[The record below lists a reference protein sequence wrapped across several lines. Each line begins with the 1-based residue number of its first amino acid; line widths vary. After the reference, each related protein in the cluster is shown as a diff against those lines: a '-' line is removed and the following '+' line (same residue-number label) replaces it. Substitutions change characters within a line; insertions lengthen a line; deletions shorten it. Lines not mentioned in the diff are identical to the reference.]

1 LNNRKIMELFGYALL
16 VGVGLLLGMM
26 GGGGSILSVPI
37 LVYLFSL
44 DVVVASS
51 YSLFIVGSTSVVGTA
66 LKHREHFIDIPA
78 VLQLGVPSLL
88 ATFCTRKWIVC
99 SLPDVL
105 FTCGSI
111 PLTRRSLLLSVFATV
126 IIISSMMVI
135 RSRQSTSNESTSR
148 PYPLALILA
157 GLGVGFLSGLA
168 GVGGGFLILP
178 ALVLF
183 AGLRFDIA
191 AGSALPIIA
200 MNSLVGF
207 LGGASSHA
215 VNWLFLISISMLATS
230 GIFIGD
236 LLARRFAST
245 TLKRTFGWS
254 ALVLGIWILV
264 KEWR

>member
-1 LNNRKIMELFGYALL
+1 MELFGYASLI
-16 VGVGLLLGMM
+16 GVGFLLGMM
-26 GGGGSILSVPI
+26 GAGGSILSVPI

-66 LKHREHFIDIPA
+66 LKHHDHFIDIPA
-78 VLQLGVPSLL
+78 AVQLGVPSVL
-88 ATFCTRKWIVC
+88 ATFCTRKWLVC
-99 SLPDVL
+99 SLPDIL
-105 FTCGSI
+105 FTYGSI
-111 PLTRRSLLLSVFATV
+111 PITRRALLLSVFAMV
-126 IIISSMMVI
+126 VIISSLMVI
-135 RSRQSTSNESTSR
+135 HSRQSTSDESTSR

-178 ALVLF
+178 ALMLF
-183 AGLRFDIA
+183 AGLSFNVA

-207 LGGASSHA
+207 LGGAYSHS
-215 VNWLFLISISMLATS
+215 VNWLFLASISMLATL

-236 LLARRFAST
+236 LFASRFSPN
-245 TLKRTFGWS
+245 TLKRIFGWS

-264 KEWR
+264 KEWRCDF

>member
-1 LNNRKIMELFGYALL
+1 MELFGYASLI
-16 VGVGLLLGMM
+16 GVGLLLGMM

-66 LKHREHFIDIPA
+66 LKQRDRFIDIPA
-78 VLQLGVPSLL
+78 ALQLGLPSVL
-88 ATFCTRKWIVC
+88 ATFFTRKWIVC
-99 SLPDVL
+99 SIPDVL
-105 FTCGSI
+105 FTVGSVEV
-111 PLTRRSLLLSVFATV
+111 TRRALLLSVFAVVV
-126 IIISSMMVI
+126 IVSSVMVI
-135 RSRQSTSNESTSR
+135 RSRQSTSDESTSKSD
-148 PYPLALILA
+148 PFAVILA

-178 ALVLF
+178 ALMLF
-183 AGLRFDIA
+183 AGLRFNVA
-191 AGSALPIIA
+191 VGSALPIIA

-207 LGGASSHA
+207 LGGAFSHP
-215 VNWLFLISISMLATS
+215 VDWIFLASISLLAAL

-236 LLARRFAST
+236 LFARRFSGD

-254 ALVLGIWILV
+254 ALVLGIWMLV
-264 KEWR
+264 KECVIFE

>member
-1 LNNRKIMELFGYALL
+1 MELFGYALL
-16 VGVGLLLGMM
+16 IGVGLLLGMM

-44 DVVVASS
+44 DVVIASS

-66 LKHREHFIDIPA
+66 LKHRDRVIDIPA
-78 VLQLGVPSLL
+78 ALQLGIPSLL

-99 SLPDVL
+99 SIPEVL
-105 FTCGSI
+105 FMYDSI
-111 PLTRRSLLLSVFATV
+111 PITRRVLLLSIFATV
-126 IIISSMMVI
+126 VIISSLLVI
-135 RSRQSTSNESTSR
+135 RSRQSPSDEIPST
-148 PYPLALILA
+148 PYPLALIFA
-157 GLGVGFLSGLA
+157 GLGVGLLSGLA

-183 AGLRFDIA
+183 AGLRFNVA
-191 AGSALPIIA
+191 VGSALPIIA

-207 LGGASSHA
+207 LGGASSHP
-215 VNWLFLISISMLATS
+215 VNWLFLASISLLATM

-236 LLARRFAST
+236 LLASRFSGN
-245 TLKRTFGWS
+245 TLKQIFGWS
-254 ALVLGIWILV
+254 ALVLGICILV